1 MSQTATAEQLT
12 NRVTELE
19 RTTLQLQ
26 KDMGELR
33 RNLPGANGLVQAVDQ
48 ATLSAAVNKLFA
60 DLGITAQPKG
70 VAYLRQMFEQEGVAE
85 LDLTRQLIEARD
97 E

>member
-48 ATLSAAVNKLFA
+48 ATLSAAVN
-60 DLGITAQPKG
+60 
-70 VAYLRQMFEQEGVAE
+70 
-85 LDLTRQLIEARD
+85 
-97 E
+97 